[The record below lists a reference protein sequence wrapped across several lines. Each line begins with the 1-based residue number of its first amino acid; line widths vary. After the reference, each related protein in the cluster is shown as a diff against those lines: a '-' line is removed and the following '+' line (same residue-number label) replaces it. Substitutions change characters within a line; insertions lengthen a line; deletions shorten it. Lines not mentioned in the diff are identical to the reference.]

1 VSDQNLR
8 ITADELNRRMA
19 AGEQFTIADVRNP
32 QAWAAATDKGRGAIR
47 IDLHSSETL
56 PRLAHDK
63 PIVAYCT

>member
-8 ITADELNRRMA
+8 ITADELNKRMA
-19 AGEQFTIADVRNP
+19 AGEQFTIVDVRNP
-32 QAWAAATDKGRGAIR
+32 QAWAAATDKARGAIR
-47 IDLHSSETL
+47 IDMHSSEPL